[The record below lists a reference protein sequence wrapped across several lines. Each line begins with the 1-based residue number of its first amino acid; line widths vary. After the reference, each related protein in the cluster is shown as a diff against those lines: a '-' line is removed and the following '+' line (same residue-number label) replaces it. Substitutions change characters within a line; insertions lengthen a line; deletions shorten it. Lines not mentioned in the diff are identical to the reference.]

1 MSPLKS
7 ADMSAHS
14 KMRASSPGESSL
26 IRVIRGR
33 ESAGIRV
40 DSRWISRS
48 KNFKKVEKKACQV
61 SESSINEEKL
71 GDKPAD
77 FPFKNILKKVK
88 KKLVRLK
95 KIQ

>member
-1 MSPLKS
+1 
-7 ADMSAHS
+7 
-14 KMRASSPGESSL
+14 
-26 IRVIRGR
+26 
-33 ESAGIRV
+33 
-40 DSRWISRS
+40 
-48 KNFKKVEKKACQV
+48 VEKKACQV

>member
-1 MSPLKS
+1 MHANAKT
-7 ADMSAHS
+7 
-14 KMRASSPGESSL
+14 
-26 IRVIRGR
+26 
-33 ESAGIRV
+33 AGF
-40 DSRWISRS
+40 SRS

-61 SESSINEEKL
+61 SESPINEEKL
-71 GDKPAD
+71 ADKPAD

>member
-1 MSPLKS
+1 MGKQHPS
-7 ADMSAHS
+7 
-14 KMRASSPGESSL
+14 G
-26 IRVIRGR
+26 
-33 ESAGIRV
+33 
-40 DSRWISRS
+40 RS
-48 KNFKKVEKKACQV
+48 KILKKVKKKACQV

-71 GDKPAD
+71 ADKPAD

>member
-1 MSPLKS
+1 
-7 ADMSAHS
+7 
-14 KMRASSPGESSL
+14 MRPVTGAF
-26 IRVIRGR
+26 RANACYR
-33 ESAGIRV
+33 EN
-40 DSRWISRS
+40 SRIQP
-48 KNFKKVEKKACQV
+48 FKKLQKSGKKACQV

-71 GDKPAD
+71 ADKPAD

>member
-1 MSPLKS
+1 M
-7 ADMSAHS
+7 
-14 KMRASSPGESSL
+14 GSL
-26 IRVIRGR
+26 WANSTRLGVQ
-33 ESAGIRV
+33 
-40 DSRWISRS
+40 
-48 KNFKKVEKKACQV
+48 KNFQKSEKKACQV

-71 GDKPAD
+71 ADKPAD

>member
-1 MSPLKS
+1 MGSLWANSSRLGVQKILQKS
-7 ADMSAHS
+7 
-14 KMRASSPGESSL
+14 
-26 IRVIRGR
+26 
-33 ESAGIRV
+33 
-40 DSRWISRS
+40 
-48 KNFKKVEKKACQV
+48 EKKACQV

-71 GDKPAD
+71 ADKPAD

>member
-1 MSPLKS
+1 
-7 ADMSAHS
+7 
-14 KMRASSPGESSL
+14 MRPVTGASHANACYPEN
-26 IRVIRGR
+26 
-33 ESAGIRV
+33 
-40 DSRWISRS
+40 SRIQPF

>member
-1 MSPLKS
+1 
-7 ADMSAHS
+7 
-14 KMRASSPGESSL
+14 
-26 IRVIRGR
+26 
-33 ESAGIRV
+33 
-40 DSRWISRS
+40 
-48 KNFKKVEKKACQV
+48 VEEKACQV

-71 GDKPAD
+71 ADKLAD

>member
-1 MSPLKS
+1 MLTRKQPDS
-7 ADMSAHS
+7 AVQKTS
-14 KMRASSPGESSL
+14 KK
-26 IRVIRGR
+26 
-33 ESAGIRV
+33 
-40 DSRWISRS
+40 W
-48 KNFKKVEKKACQV
+48 KKVEKKACQV

-71 GDKPAD
+71 ADKPAD